1 MPCPTHINPTTEP
14 AFTYQHPDM
23 ATIFTALHL
32 FFRYLT
38 TRLRDLMPTL
48 TDLLN
53 RPLYPG
59 ELAYIG
65 YIVEEPIQI
74 DAESFSDAEEEE
86 LDQDAAPADGLAPLN
101 NPDDPPPPP
110 PAVSAVSTT
119 EAPK

>member
-1 MPCPTHINPTTEP
+1 
-14 AFTYQHPDM
+14 M

-32 FFRYLT
+32 FFGYLT

-59 ELAYIG
+59 EPAYIG

-101 NPDDPPPPP
+101 NPDDPSPPP